1 MRLTE
6 KEKSEIEYYLQG
18 MHRTKE
24 AELMKRCVQHGTI
37 STYDHVLRV
46 VRFSFYLNRRFH
58 LKASGAEV
66 VRGAFLHDFYLY
78 DWHQNA
84 YIGRL
89 HGLHHPA
96 IALQNAMERYTLTRT
111 ERNIIES
118 HMWPLTFF
126 TVPKCREA
134 FIVCIADKICSSY
147 ETILRR
153 KS

>member
-58 LKASGAEV
+58 FFMIFTYMTGIRTPISDGCTDCII
-66 VRGAFLHDFYLY
+66 R
-78 DWHQNA
+78 
-84 YIGRL
+84 RL
-89 HGLHHPA
+89 H
-96 IALQNAMERYTLTRT
+96 
-111 ERNIIES
+111 
-118 HMWPLTFF
+118 
-126 TVPKCREA
+126 CRMPWKG
-134 FIVCIADKICSSY
+134 IH
-147 ETILRR
+147 
-153 KS
+153 